1 MWLDN
6 LIGEGAHATRLRS
19 DLPYF
24 AETALKLRAKDGP
37 LAAITFNPAQAKL
50 HALIEEQKAK
60 TGRVRVIILKAR
72 QVGVSTY
79 LAARFYHQT
88 IKRPGIRTIIIGHE
102 KRASSN
108 LYQMVRR
115 FHDNM
120 PEELRP
126 STGVSNAEELIF
138 DRIDSGYLIS
148 VASSEGTGRSATAQ
162 LLHASEAAFWND
174 LPIQMASLM
183 QTVPDLDG
191 TEIAVESTANGFNDF
206 HSLWRK
212 AEAGQS
218 EFLPIFLPWS
228 LDQGYRRK
236 VDPDFVMDAGERE
249 LAELHKLDVEQIAW
263 RRAKISQLGSAEY
276 FAQEYPLTSSE
287 AFISSTFD
295 GFIPAELVIKARR
308 EQVEPYGPI
317 IIGVDPAGM
326 GADRTSIAWRQGHCI
341 TKIESRRGLD
351 TMEICGW
358 IQKIIRE
365 DNPEKVNIDVGGLGV
380 GIYDRLIEQGHRPSL
395 VNAINFGGKPVE
407 PAPLDETG
415 KPAGGPANRRAEM
428 WSNLKRALEA
438 GRFSLPD
445 RDSLQADL
453 VSCAYKFTSDG
464 KLLLESKQDMR
475 KRGVPSPDE
484 ADAVAL
490 CFADASGFP
499 RGKRFNQDLTERY
512 SGLYV

>member
-37 LAAITFNPAQAKL
+37 LEPFAFNPAQAKL

-79 LAARFYHQT
+79 LAAC
-88 IKRPGIRTIIIGHE
+88 IIIGHE
-102 KRASSN
+102 RRASSN
-108 LYQMVRR
+108 LFQMVKR
-115 FHDNM
+115 FHDHL
-120 PEELRP
+120 PDELRP
-126 STGVSNAEELIF
+126 SVGASNAEELIF
-138 DRIDSGYLIS
+138 DRLDSGYLVS

-162 LLHASEAAFWND
+162 LLHASEAAFWDD

-183 QTVPDLDG
+183 QTVPDLDA
-191 TEIAVESTANGFNDF
+191 TEIAIESTANGFNDF

-212 AEAGQS
+212 AEAGES
-218 EFLPIFLPWS
+218 EFMPVFLPWS
-228 LDQGYRRK
+228 LDPGYRRK
-236 VDPDFVMDAGERE
+236 VDPDFVMDAEERE
-249 LAELHKLDVEQIAW
+249 LAELHNLDAEQIAW

-308 EQVEPYGPI
+308 EQVEPYGPL

-341 TKIESRRGLD
+341 TKVESRRGLD
-351 TMEICGW
+351 TMEVCGW

-365 DNPEKVNIDVGGLGV
+365 DNPDKINIDVGGLGV
-380 GIYDRLIEQGHRPSL
+380 GIYDRLIEQGHRRSL
-395 VNAINFGGKPVE
+395 VNAVNFGGKPVE
-407 PAPLDETG
+407 PPPLDETG

-453 VSCAYKFTSDG
+453 VSCAYKFTSEG

-499 RGKRFNQDLTERY
+499 RGKNFNRDLTERY